1 MVISET
7 IPMIFVK
14 YIHLQRTMVFPIK
27 ELGQSD
33 GKI

>member
-1 MVISET
+1 MMMSET
-7 IPMIFVK
+7 IPMILWK
-14 YIHLQRTMVFPIK
+14 NIHLQRTMVFPIK